1 MSAILSTRAW
11 SECVS
16 GCEAPES
23 IVLAGTRLDRERRI
37 DAFFHR
43 LSMGLPR
50 LVLPPPPTTSD
61 MGAYLRC
68 RGYQLQL
75 SNGKGSFWMPPD
87 GGKCLRLKA
96 AYLKERQ
103 MEIQG
108 RSR

>member
-1 MSAILSTRAW
+1 
-11 SECVS
+11 
-16 GCEAPES
+16 
-23 IVLAGTRLDRERRI
+23 
-37 DAFFHR
+37 
-43 LSMGLPR
+43 
-50 LVLPPPPTTSD
+50 